1 MRSERRTLT
10 CTSCGKTFSAR
21 IITQVDRSRPE
32 DREANLADG
41 SLFTFR
47 CTHCGEEMRF
57 NHYLLWVDEGRTVAV
72 CNITCEEEKQAMDEA
87 LSALSAFGKTSAV
100 RRRFVR
106 SPSHLC
112 EKAEIFSVGLDDRA
126 VEIVKL
132 YLAEEVRRS
141 HPKKTLN
148 DVLFFP
154 DGEEYGF
161 LFLCPDGDLTVKISK
176 EKFTEAAARFSFPEP
191 SPETVDAA
199 WALGFLTKGGRKC

>member
-1 MRSERRTLT
+1 MRSERRKLT
-10 CTSCGKTFSAR
+10 CTSCGKEFSAR

-32 DREANLADG
+32 DQEANLADG

-47 CTHCGEEMRF
+47 CTHCGEEMRL
-57 NHYLLWVDEGRTVAV
+57 NHYLLWVDEGHTVAV
-72 CNITCEEEKQAMDEA
+72 CNITGEEELQAMNEA
-87 LSALSAFGKTSAV
+87 LSALSAFGKTSEI
-100 RRRFVR
+100 RRRYVS

-112 EKAEIFSVGLDDRA
+112 EKAAIFTAGLDDRA

-161 LFLCPDGDLTVKISK
+161 LFLCPDGDLTVKITK
-176 EKFTEAAARFSFPEP
+176 EMFCQAASNFQFPEP
-191 SPETVDAA
+191 SPEVVDAN
-199 WALGFLTKGGRKC
+199 WAIAFLTGGKK